1 MHIFYSQ
8 SIFLG
13 PVLALIC
20 HEKAYLLKGHILVV
34 LLFILALKYI
44 F

>member
-1 MHIFYSQ
+1 MHVFYRQ

-13 PVLALIC
+13 PFLALIC
-20 HEKAYLLKGHILVV
+20 HEKVYLLKGHILVV